1 MAGDGPALELDGLH
15 KVFGDL
21 VAVDHLDLTVPAGSF
36 FGLVGRNGAG
46 KTTTLRMCTAL
57 LRPDDGSVRIDGVDV
72 WADPQEAKRRMGVMP
87 ESMDVFDRLTGAELL
102 LYDGLLRGMD
112 RDLVVERST
121 ELLDVLEL
129 TDAAARTV
137 ADYSHGMTKKI
148 VLPNGKVRYEIS
160 GTANK
165 ILSSLPTSALDS
177 MVNKLFATNRGWL
190 DKTFNTLTGVRT
202 MSIDQEREFKL
213 RLQDYLKD
221 KARSGQVGETL
232 VYFARKGEGDMPEDL
247 KVLLASLGELKAQQK
262 KRQAGVRRGF
272 GF

>member
-148 VLPNGKVRYEIS
+148 VLAAALLHGPSVLFLDEPFEAIDPVSTRTIEAVLRRHVDQGGTVVFSSHVLDVVERLCDHLAVIDHGTVRAS
-160 GTANK
+160 GTIEEVRAGRRLEDAFMAL
-165 ILSSLPTSALDS
+165 IGVDDADTDDLTWLGTSSD
-177 MVNKLFATNRGWL
+177 
-190 DKTFNTLTGVRT
+190 
-202 MSIDQEREFKL
+202 
-213 RLQDYLKD
+213 
-221 KARSGQVGETL
+221 
-232 VYFARKGEGDMPEDL
+232 
-247 KVLLASLGELKAQQK
+247 
-262 KRQAGVRRGF
+262 
-272 GF
+272 

>member
-1 MAGDGPALELDGLH
+1 MGGADAALELDGLH

-148 VLPNGKVRYEIS
+148 VLAAALLHGPSVLFLDEPFEAIDPVSTRTIEAVLRRHVDQGGTVVFSSHVLDVVERLCDHLAVINHGTVRAS
-160 GTANK
+160 GTIEEVRAGRRLEDAFMAL
-165 ILSSLPTSALDS
+165 IGVDDADTDDLTWLGTSSD
-177 MVNKLFATNRGWL
+177 
-190 DKTFNTLTGVRT
+190 
-202 MSIDQEREFKL
+202 
-213 RLQDYLKD
+213 
-221 KARSGQVGETL
+221 
-232 VYFARKGEGDMPEDL
+232 
-247 KVLLASLGELKAQQK
+247 
-262 KRQAGVRRGF
+262 
-272 GF
+272 

>member
-112 RDLVVERST
+112 RD
-121 ELLDVLEL
+121 
-129 TDAAARTV
+129 
-137 ADYSHGMTKKI
+137 
-148 VLPNGKVRYEIS
+148 
-160 GTANK
+160 
-165 ILSSLPTSALDS
+165 
-177 MVNKLFATNRGWL
+177 
-190 DKTFNTLTGVRT
+190 
-202 MSIDQEREFKL
+202 
-213 RLQDYLKD
+213 
-221 KARSGQVGETL
+221 
-232 VYFARKGEGDMPEDL
+232 
-247 KVLLASLGELKAQQK
+247 
-262 KRQAGVRRGF
+262 
-272 GF
+272 